1 MVQLEKLSS
10 FFFHP
15 YYMMSFYEMSRGL
28 LALPFLSTL
37 SFYIHVENE
46 NPYKQL
52 HLWDR
57 VDCRREKRQQHRWA
71 GRGRS

>member
-1 MVQLEKLSS
+1 MFFMVQLEKLSS

-52 HLWDR
+52 HL
-57 VDCRREKRQQHRWA
+57 
-71 GRGRS
+71 